1 MTSISSTLSTI
12 STKITA
18 THLQRTAYVYVR
30 QSTVTQVHEHLES
43 QRRQYALTE
52 HARAC
57 GWHQVEIV
65 DEDLGRSGSGRVARP
80 GFERLVA
87 AVCDEEVGGVFAL
100 EASRLARNNRDW
112 HHLVDLC
119 GLTATLLIDGEG
131 VYDPRD
137 FNDRLLLGLKGTMS
151 EWELGVM
158 RQRSLEALRLKAAR
172 GELYTTVPIG
182 FLRTRDNRLEL
193 DPDQRI
199 QQAIRLVFQQ
209 FAATG
214 SLRQALLWFRSE
226 AAELPAVEYGAFGRH
241 VVWKLPVYNTLHKII
256 TNPIYAGAYVFGR
269 TMTRTKVTG
278 GRARKIAGVRREQQ
292 DWAVF
297 LREHHEGYISWA
309 DYEAA
314 QAQLRENAQMKG
326 LMSRGAARK
335 GEALLAGLLRC
346 RRCGRRLHVTY
357 TGTQKRV
364 RRYACRG
371 AMINHGTD
379 KCLSFGGLAI
389 ERAVEEAV
397 LAVLAPGA
405 IDAALAAAQE
415 AETTR
420 RTQQDHA
427 QLKLEQLRY
436 EAERSRRQY
445 DAVDPAHRLVATEL
459 ERRWNAALDAV
470 GAQERLVME
479 LAAMAPATA
488 PDRGALLALATD
500 LPSVWQ
506 DERTDVRLKKR
517 IVRALIAELLV
528 DVDDAAARIDVVI
541 RWAGGQHSALSVRK
555 QRKGQH
561 RFVTSRD
568 VVELVR
574 ELVHVLPDSQ
584 IAAVLNRLGYRT
596 GRGNTWTAA
605 RVVTLRSYHQ
615 IAVYDAARAA
625 REGWLTLEAAA
636 AQLHVSKTVVR
647 KLISHGAL
655 PAKQIVATAPW
666 VIQAHDLADETVQR
680 YVAAVHRGHRSP
692 RIDDGDQLTL
702 NDSPT

>member
-1 MTSISSTLSTI
+1 MSLLVSA
-12 STKITA
+12 KILP
-18 THLQRTAYVYVR
+18 THLGRAAYVYVR
-30 QSTVTQVHEHLES
+30 QSTITQVHEHLES

-57 GWHQVEIV
+57 GWHQVEVV

-87 AVCDEEVGGVFAL
+87 AVCDEQVGGVFAL

-199 QQAIRLVFQQ
+199 QQAIHLVFERVT
-209 FAATG
+209 ALG

-226 AAELPAVEYGAFGRH
+226 HVELPAVEYGPFGRA
-241 VVWKLPVYNTLHKII
+241 VVWKLPVYNTLHKIV

-269 TMTRTKVTG
+269 TVTRTTVTG
-278 GRARKIAGVRREQQ
+278 GRARKVAGVRRPEAE
-292 DWAVF
+292 WPVF
-297 LREHHEGYISWA
+297 LRDHHAGYITWVA
-309 DYEAA
+309 YETT
-314 QAQLRENAQMKG
+314 QAQLRENAQMQG
-326 LMSRGAARK
+326 RMSRGAPRQ
-335 GEALLAGLLRC
+335 GPALLAGLLRC

-357 TGTQKRV
+357 SGATGQV

-397 LAVLAPGA
+397 FAVLAPGA
-405 IDAALAAAQE
+405 IDAALAAAADTE
-415 AETTR
+415 AHR
-420 RTQQDHA
+420 QQQHDHA
-427 QLKLEQLRY
+427 RLKLEQARY
-436 EAERSRRQY
+436 EAERARRQY
-445 DAVDPAHRLVATEL
+445 DAVDPAHRLVAVEL

-470 GAQERLVME
+470 AAQERVVAT
-479 LAAMAPATA
+479 LASAAPAAA
-488 PDRGALLALATD
+488 PDHAALRALAED
-500 LPSVWQ
+500 LPVVWR
-506 DERTDVRLKKR
+506 DARTDVRLKKR
-517 IVRALIAELLV
+517 IVRTLVAELLV
-528 DVDDAAARIDVVI
+528 DVDEPAARVEVVV

-555 QRKGQH
+555 PRKGQH
-561 RFVTSRD
+561 RYVTSDD
-568 VVELVR
+568 VATLVR
-574 ELVHVLPDSQ
+574 GLVRVIPDAQ

-596 GRGNTWTAA
+596 GRGNTWTAT
-605 RVVTLRSYHQ
+605 RVVTLRHTHA
-615 IAVYDAARAA
+615 IPVHDAAAAA
-625 REGWLTLEAAA
+625 RQGWCTLEQAA
-636 AQLHVSKTVVR
+636 AQLDVSPPVIRT
-647 KLISHGAL
+647 LIRRGLL
-655 PAKQIVATAPW
+655 PATQVVATAPW
-666 VIQAHDLADETVQR
+666 VIQATDLTADAVQR
-680 YVAAVHRGHRSP
+680 YVAHVHAGRKVPRSV
-692 RIDDGDQLTL
+692 DAAQLSLTP
-702 NDSPT
+702 STT

>member
-1 MTSISSTLSTI
+1 MISP
-12 STKITA
+12 KITT
-18 THLQRTAYVYVR
+18 THLARAAYVYVR
-30 QSTVTQVHEHLES
+30 QSTLTQVQEHLES

-57 GWHQVEIV
+57 GWHQIEVV

-87 AVCDEEVGGVFAL
+87 AVCDEVVGGVFAL

-158 RQRSLEALRLKAAR
+158 RQRSLEALQQKAAR

-199 QQAIRLVFQQ
+199 QQAIHLVFQQ

-226 AAELPAVEYGAFGRH
+226 RVELPAVEYGPFGRSI
-241 VVWKLPVYNTLHKII
+241 VWKLPVYNTLHKIV

-269 TMTRTKVTG
+269 TMTRTRLTG
-278 GRARKIAGVRREQQ
+278 GRAHKIAGVHRPQV
-292 DWAVF
+292 DWPVF
-297 LREHHEGYISWA
+297 LRDHHAGYISWV

-326 LMSRGAARK
+326 LMSRGAARR

-357 TGTQKRV
+357 SGVHGTV

-397 LAVLAPGA
+397 FAVLAPGA
-405 IDAALAAAQE
+405 IDAALAAAHD
-415 AETTR
+415 AETAR
-420 RTQQDHA
+420 QQHDDHA
-427 QLKLEQLRY
+427 RLKLEHVRY
-436 EAERSRRQY
+436 EAERARRQY
-445 DAVDPAHRLVATEL
+445 DAVDPSHRLVAAEL

-470 GAQERLVME
+470 AAQERVVSE
-479 LAAMAPATA
+479 LSTAAPGRA
-488 PDRGALLALATD
+488 PDAAALRALAED
-500 LPSVWQ
+500 LPVVWR
-506 DERTDVRLKKR
+506 DARTDVRLKKR
-517 IVRALIAELLV
+517 IVRALLAELLV
-528 DVDDAAARIDVVI
+528 DVDDAAARIDVIV
-541 RWAGGQHSALSVRK
+541 RWTGGQHSALSVRK
-555 QRKGQH
+555 QRKDQH
-561 RFVTSRD
+561 RHATSLD
-568 VVELVR
+568 VVALVR
-574 ELVHVLPDSQ
+574 ELVRVLPDAQ
-584 IAAVLNRLGYRT
+584 IAAILNRLGYRT
-596 GRGNTWTAA
+596 GRDNTWTAS
-605 RVVTLRSYHQ
+605 RVVTLRHSHQ
-615 IAVYDAARAA
+615 IPVYDAALAA
-625 REGWLTLEAAA
+625 REGWITLEGAAE
-636 AQLHVSKTVVR
+636 QLGVSPGVVR
-647 KLISHGAL
+647 KLIARDVL
-655 PAKQIVATAPW
+655 PATQVVATAPW
-666 VIQAHDLADETVQR
+666 VIRAEDLTRQPVQH
-680 YVAAVHRGHRSP
+680 YVAGVKAGRRTP
-692 RIDDGDQLTL
+692 RIVDTAQLSLTET
-702 NDSPT
+702 PT

>member
-1 MTSISSTLSTI
+1 MI
-12 STKITA
+12 STKITTA
-18 THLQRTAYVYVR
+18 HLQRAAYIYVR

-43 QRRQYALTE
+43 QRRQYALTD

-57 GWHQVEIV
+57 GWHRIEVV

-87 AVCDEEVGGVFAL
+87 AVCHEEVGGVFAL

-131 VYDPRD
+131 VYDPCD

-193 DPDQRI
+193 DPDHRI

-214 SLRQALLWFRSE
+214 SVRQALLWFRSE
-226 AAELPAVEYGAFGRH
+226 RVELPAVEYGPFGRT
-241 VVWKLPVYNTLHKII
+241 VVWKLPVYNTLHNIL

-269 TMTRTKVTG
+269 TVTRTKITS
-278 GRARKIAGVRREQQ
+278 GRALKIQGVRRPQAE
-292 DWAVF
+292 WPVF
-297 LREHHEGYISWA
+297 LREHHAGYVSWA

-357 TGTQKRV
+357 TGSQKRV

-379 KCLSFGGLAI
+379 KCLSFGGLAL
-389 ERAVEEAV
+389 ERAIEEAV

-405 IDAALAAAQE
+405 IEAALAAAQE
-415 AETTR
+415 AEATR
-420 RTQQDHA
+420 HTEHEHA

-436 EAERSRRQY
+436 EAERARRQY
-445 DAVDPAHRLVATEL
+445 DAVDPAHRLVAAEL

-470 GAQERLVME
+470 AEQERLVTA
-479 LAAMAPATA
+479 LAAAAPHAA
-488 PDRGALLALATD
+488 PDRAALVALAED
-500 LPSVWQ
+500 LPAVWHDAQ
-506 DERTDVRLKKR
+506 TDVRLKKR
-517 IVRALIAELLV
+517 IVRTLITELLV
-528 DVDDAAARIDVVI
+528 DVDDAAARIEVVI

-555 QRKGQH
+555 LRKGQH
-561 RFVTSRD
+561 RYGTSRD
-568 VVELVR
+568 IVELVR

-596 GRGNTWTAA
+596 GRGNTWTAS
-605 RVVTLRSYHQ
+605 RVVTLRNYHQ
-615 IAVYDAARAA
+615 IPVYDTVRSQRA
-625 REGWLTLEAAA
+625 GWLTLEAAA
-636 AQLHVSKTVVR
+636 ARLKVSPTVVR
-647 KLISHGAL
+647 KLIARGVL
-655 PAKQIVATAPW
+655 PAKQVVATTPW
-666 VIQAHDLADETVQR
+666 VIQAEDLTREAVQR
-680 YVAAVHRGHRSP
+680 YVQDVHAGRPAP
-692 RIDDGDQLTL
+692 RIADAAQLTL
-702 NDSPT
+702 TDSST

>member
-1 MTSISSTLSTI
+1 MISP
-12 STKITA
+12 KIT
-18 THLQRTAYVYVR
+18 TVHLQRAAYIYVR
-30 QSTVTQVHEHLES
+30 QSTITQVHEHLES

-52 HARAC
+52 QARAC
-57 GWHQVEIV
+57 GWHRVEVV

-87 AVCDEEVGGVFAL
+87 AVCHEEVGGVFAL

-131 VYDPRD
+131 VYDPQD

-199 QQAIRLVFQQ
+199 QEAIRLVFQQ
-209 FAATG
+209 FTAAG

-226 AAELPAVEYGAFGRH
+226 CVELPAVEYGSFGRT
-241 VVWKLPVYNTLHKII
+241 VVWKLPVYNTLHNIV

-269 TMTRTKVTG
+269 TATRTKITS
-278 GRARKIAGVRREQQ
+278 GRAVKSTGVRRAQAE
-292 DWAVF
+292 WSVF
-297 LREHHEGYISWA
+297 LREHHQGYISWT

-405 IDAALAAAQE
+405 IDAALAAAHE
-415 AETTR
+415 AEAAR
-420 RTQQDHA
+420 CTQHEHA

-436 EAERSRRQY
+436 EAERVRRQY
-445 DAVDPAHRLVATEL
+445 DAVDPANRLVAAEL
-459 ERRWNAALDAV
+459 ERRWNAALDAMA
-470 GAQERLVME
+470 AQDRRVAA
-479 LAAMAPATA
+479 LAAAAPTGA
-488 PDRGALLALATD
+488 PDRKALVGLAED
-500 LPSVWQ
+500 LPSVWH
-506 DERTDVRLKKR
+506 DARTDVRLKKR
-517 IVRALIAELLV
+517 IVRALITELLV
-528 DVDDAAARIDVVI
+528 DVDDAAARINVVI

-561 RFVTSRD
+561 RYSTSRD

-596 GRGNTWTAA
+596 GRGNTWTAT
-605 RVVTLRSYHQ
+605 RVVTLRHYHQ
-615 IAVYDAARAA
+615 IPVHDAARSE

-636 AQLHVSKTVVR
+636 ARLEVSPTVIR
-647 KLISHGAL
+647 KLITRGVL
-655 PAKQIVATAPW
+655 PATQVVETAPW
-666 VIQAHDLADETVQR
+666 VIRADDLAGEAVQR
-680 YVAAVHRGHRSP
+680 YAGDVHAGRRAP
-692 RIDDGDQLTL
+692 RIADAAQLTL
-702 NDSPT
+702 TNSST

>member
-1 MTSISSTLSTI
+1 MTSLTTAIATI
-12 STKITA
+12 SPKITA
-18 THLQRTAYVYVR
+18 THLQRAAYIYIR

-57 GWHQVEIV
+57 GWHQIEVV

-131 VYDPRD
+131 IYDPRD

-199 QQAIRLVFQQ
+199 QEAIRLVFRQ
-209 FAATG
+209 FTTTG

-226 AAELPAVEYGAFGRH
+226 GVELPAVEYGPFGRS
-241 VVWKLPVYNTLHKII
+241 VVWKLPVYNTLHKIV

-269 TMTRTKVTG
+269 TVTRTKVTS
-278 GRARKIAGVRREQQ
+278 GRATKIAGVRRDQP
-292 DWAVF
+292 DWTVF
-297 LREHHEGYISWA
+297 LRDHHEGYISWA
-309 DYEAA
+309 DYDAA
-314 QAQLRENAQMKG
+314 RVQLRENAQMKG

-397 LAVLAPGA
+397 LAVVAPGA
-405 IDAALAAAQE
+405 IDAALAAAEQTE
-415 AETTR
+415 SMRQTHHE
-420 RTQQDHA
+420 HA
-427 QLKLEQLRY
+427 NLKLQQLRY

-445 DAVDPAHRLVATEL
+445 DAVDPAHRLVASEL

-470 GAQERLVME
+470 AAQERIVAD
-479 LAAMAPATA
+479 LATAAPAA
-488 PDRGALLALATD
+488 VPNRGALLALATD
-500 LPSVWQ
+500 LPSVWN
-506 DERTDVRLKKR
+506 DGRTDVRLKKR
-517 IVRALIAELLV
+517 IIRALIAELLV
-528 DVDDAAARIDVVI
+528 DVDDEAARIDVVI

-555 QRKGQH
+555 QRKGEH

-584 IAAVLNRLGYRT
+584 IAAVLNRLGFRT
-596 GRGNTWTAA
+596 GRGNTWTAT
-605 RVVTLRSYHQ
+605 RVVTLRNYHS
-615 IAVYDAARAA
+615 IPVHDAARAA
-625 REGWLTLEAAA
+625 SEGWLTLEAAA
-636 AQLHVSKTVVR
+636 AQLKVSATVVR
-647 KLISHGAL
+647 RLITRGTL

-666 VIQAHDLADETVQR
+666 VIQAQDLSRDTVQQ
-680 YVAAVHRGHRSP
+680 YVDAVHRGRRSP
-692 RIDDGDQLTL
+692 PIDDTNQLTL
-702 NDSPT
+702 NHTAT

>member
-1 MTSISSTLSTI
+1 MI
-12 STKITA
+12 STKIT
-18 THLQRTAYVYVR
+18 TVHLQRAAYIYVR
-30 QSTVTQVHEHLES
+30 QSTITQVHEHLES

-57 GWHQVEIV
+57 GWQRIEVV

-87 AVCDEEVGGVFAL
+87 AVCHEEVGGVFAL

-119 GLTATLLIDGEG
+119 SLTATLLIDGEG

-137 FNDRLLLGLKGTMS
+137 FNDRLLLGLKGTLS

-199 QQAIRLVFQQ
+199 QQAVRLVFEQ
-209 FAATG
+209 FVATG

-226 AAELPAVEYGAFGRH
+226 RVELPAVEYGPFGRA
-241 VVWKLPVYNTLHKII
+241 VVWKLPVYNTLHNMV
-256 TNPIYAGAYVFGR
+256 TNPIYAGAYAFGR
-269 TMTRTKVTG
+269 TVTRTKITG
-278 GRARKIAGVRREQQ
+278 GRALRIAGVRRVQTE
-292 DWAVF
+292 WPVF
-297 LREHHEGYISWA
+297 LRDHHEGYISWA
-309 DYEAA
+309 EYEAA

-357 TGTQKRV
+357 TGSQKRV

-379 KCLSFGGLAI
+379 KCLSFGGLAL

-405 IDAALAAAQE
+405 IEAALTAAHE
-415 AETTR
+415 AEASR
-420 RTQQDHA
+420 RTQHQHA

-436 EAERSRRQY
+436 EAERAHCQY
-445 DAVDPAHRLVATEL
+445 DAVDPVHRLVAAEL
-459 ERRWNAALDAV
+459 ERRWNAALNAV
-470 GAQERLVME
+470 AAQERLATE
-479 LAAMAPATA
+479 LAAAAPTTA
-488 PDRGALLALATD
+488 PDRLALLALAED
-500 LPSVWQ
+500 LPSIWR

-528 DVDDAAARIDVVI
+528 DVEEPAARIDVVI
-541 RWAGGQHSALSVRK
+541 RWSGGQHSALSVRK

-561 RFVTSRD
+561 RYGTSRD
-568 VVELVR
+568 IVELVR

-596 GRGNTWTAA
+596 GRGNTWTAS
-605 RVVTLRSYHQ
+605 RVVTLRHSHQ
-615 IAVYDAARAA
+615 IPVYDTARAK

-636 AQLHVSKTVVR
+636 AQLDVSPTVVR
-647 KLISHGAL
+647 KLITWGAL
-655 PAKQIVATAPW
+655 PAKQVVETAPW
-666 VIQAHDLADETVQR
+666 VIRAEDLGREAVQR
-680 YVAAVHRGHRSP
+680 YVESVHAGRRAP
-692 RIDDGDQLTL
+692 QIDDTAQLTL
-702 NDSPT
+702 TSSST